1 MTEDTSIYARRAGWH
16 LWAVGILGV
25 LWNGFG
31 CFDFTMT
38 VTRNEGYLASF
49 PQEMLTYL
57 FAMPWWVLALWA
69 VGVFGSLLGSIALL
83 MKKALAVPLFAAS
96 LLAAI
101 ISNIIGMMDADAPKM
116 EGTEFIPVIIIAL
129 AVAFLAYALWQS
141 RRGVL
146 R

>member
-1 MTEDTSIYARRAGWH
+1 MTEDTSVITPRAGWH
-16 LWAVGILGV
+16 LWAVGIFGV

-38 VTRNEGYLASF
+38 VTRNEGYLASY
-49 PQEMLTYL
+49 PQEMLAYW
-57 FAMPWWVLALWA
+57 FAMPWWVFALWA
-69 VGVFGSLLGSIALL
+69 VGVFGGLLGSIALM

-96 LLAAI
+96 LLAALVSNV
-101 ISNIIGMMDADAPKM
+101 ISMTDTDAPKM
-116 EGTEFIPVIIIAL
+116 EGTEIIPFIIIGL

>member
-1 MTEDTSIYARRAGWH
+1 MTEDTSVITPRAGWH
-16 LWAVGILGV
+16 LWAVGIFGV

-38 VTRNEGYLASF
+38 VTRNEAYLASY
-49 PQEMLTYL
+49 PQEMLAYW
-57 FAMPWWVLALWA
+57 FAMPWWVFALWA
-69 VGVFGSLLGSIALL
+69 VGVFGGLLGSIALL

-101 ISNIIGMMDADAPKM
+101 ISNIISMTDTEAPKM
-116 EGTEFIPVIIIAL
+116 EGTEIIPFIIIGL
-129 AVAFLAYALWQS
+129 AAAFLAYAVWQS